1 MAIRF
6 ELGNKELEPETVLR
20 PYLEVDEDGD
30 LVVRCNDDNGISW
43 NLARFQCDGTLHM
56 MTGLPSELGFQLTD
70 DGFGCIKLDK

>member
-6 ELGNKELEPETVLR
+6 ELGDKTIEPGTVLR
-20 PYLEVDEDGD
+20 LHLAEDRDGNF
-30 LVVRCNDDNGISW
+30 VVRCKDPNGVFW